1 MMFATLTAAAALA
14 SPLVHVQTT
23 KSELSLCNPCVSL
36 GSQGLNILL
45 NEILNVG
52 VIGGCGKLCHP
63 LKAGIERTGC
73 DVLCAAVGIKTFI
86 KALNKTDLDPIYFC
100 EELKACPAGHDDAA
114 GTVDGNAVSPA
125 IATQGTAVQMQLQ
138 FSVINATG
146 VGEIRVAVK
155 GEHAGDPSVGQSFIN
170 TGFAP
175 GHYATNISLTVQD
188 DPSAQPPVRWT
199 PGTYTYAFEVCQ
211 GECGSKHP
219 HSKVFGST
227 QGTFQVQ

>member
-1 MMFATLTAAAALA
+1 MAA
-14 SPLVHVQTT
+14 
-23 KSELSLCNPCVSL
+23 
-36 GSQGLNILL
+36 
-45 NEILNVG
+45 
-52 VIGGCGKLCHP
+52 KLRHP

-73 DVLCAAVGIKTFI
+73 DVLCAVGIKTFI
-86 KALNKTDLDPIYFC
+86 KALNKTDLAPSTFARSSRPSC
-100 EELKACPAGHDDAA
+100 RPRRRA

-170 TGFAP
+170 TVRPRPLRDQHQPHGA
-175 GHYATNISLTVQD
+175 GR
-188 DPSAQPPVRWT
+188 PSAQPPVRWT
-199 PGTYTYAFEVCQ
+199 PGTYTYAFEAQFLSTPARIARDATHDAPLWRLHTRRVPPSSGAQVCQ
-211 GECGSKHP
+211 GSAARAPTRGLRL
-219 HSKVFGST
+219 T